1 MPVSSAPAGKQ
12 RSGEASLEQIAE
24 QFRRDRDPYRAL
36 ERRTANVDALVTSAL
51 SRHLTSE
58 STPSVVAAAV
68 GGYGRRE
75 LFPYSDVDLLVAVKS
90 EAEINILKD
99 ALSECLRELWDA
111 GLRVSHSVRTLAE
124 CSRLIEGNTELHISL
139 LDLRFLQG
147 EHSLFEELQ
156 TKLPEFYAKHAAS
169 ITRRLTQLAR
179 QRHSKYNDT
188 VFHLEPNIKEA
199 PGGIRDIHLLR
210 WLAQLNPQQ
219 SIARDS
225 LSELEEARRF
235 LFALRCAL
243 HLETGR
249 DNNLLTFELQDRI
262 SQWLP
267 EHPEVPER
275 WMRRYY
281 AAAREIFRPALQV
294 LDQLEA
300 QDPSLLN
307 KVRDYRSRFSTSEF
321 TVSRDRVFLRNA
333 AETLQSPE
341 SMFGLFTFVA
351 RHGFRLSWDAQRRLR
366 ANGTVAAA
374 GAGDGQT
381 SASGPSRMVW
391 REMLSQPHA
400 GLALREMA
408 ETGLLAVYIPEWR
421 EVESLVVRDFYHRY
435 TVDEHTLVAIETIDN
450 LLANRP
456 GTSARFHELVV
467 EDEDLTVLRFALLLH
482 DIGKGTDPGNHV
494 HGSVLAAERILERLQ
509 VPEAKKSAVLFLIEH
524 HLDLSL
530 VMNGRDLEDPATGRF
545 LTSRVG
551 TQERLRHLT
560 LLTYADINAVNPT
573 AMTPWRLEQLWRV
586 YTLGLEQLTR
596 DLAMDRIRRD
606 QALEQELAGL
616 PEVANFLEGLPT
628 RYLRTHS
635 REEVQRHYQLS
646 KAVAR
651 DGVAVE
657 IVREAGSYVMAVLAA
672 DNPGLFA
679 PLCGALASFGMNIV
693 KAEAFTNALG
703 YAVDVFRFEDPMRT
717 LELNPGEVERVRWT
731 IECVVRG
738 SIQVADL
745 LKRRRTARLPSS
757 GAKIQPHV
765 RFNNDASD
773 NSTLIDFVGED
784 RPGLLYDLA
793 SAMSGQ
799 GCNIE
804 VVMIDTEAHKAIDVF
819 YVTKNDAKLDEFAQ
833 ASLQSDMLRVA
844 LQS

>member
-1 MPVSSAPAGKQ
+1 VSQAFAGKQ
-12 RSGEASLEQIAE
+12 KPGDAALLHVAE
-24 QFRRDRDPYRAL
+24 QFRRDRDPFKAL
-36 ERRTANVDALVTSAL
+36 ECRTVSVDGLMRAALG
-51 SRHLTSE
+51 RHLTG
-58 STPSVVAAAV
+58 PRQQPGLFAAAI

-75 LFPYSDVDLLVAVKS
+75 LFPHSDIDLLIAVES
-90 EAEINILKD
+90 EADLGPIKEP
-99 ALSECLRELWDA
+99 LSECLRELWDA
-111 GLRVSHSVRTLAE
+111 GLRISHSVRTLAE
-124 CSRLIEGNTELHISL
+124 CCRLIDGNTELHISL
-139 LDLRFLQG
+139 LDLRFLDG
-147 EHSLFEELQ
+147 DSEAFRRLQ
-156 TKLPEFYAKHAAS
+156 TNLPEFYSKQGPI

-199 PGGIRDIHLLR
+199 PGGIRDVHLLR
-210 WLAQLNPQQ
+210 WMAQLNPEQ
-219 SIARDS
+219 SVARDS
-225 LSELEEARRF
+225 LEEVEGGRRF

-262 SQWLP
+262 AEWLP
-267 EHPEVPER
+267 ASAEVPER

-281 AAAREIFRPALQV
+281 ASAREIFRPALQI
-294 LDQLEA
+294 LDQMDA
-300 QDPSLLN
+300 QDPSLL
-307 KVRDYRSRFSTSEF
+307 KRVRDYRSRFSTTEF
-321 TVSRDRVFLRNA
+321 TVSRDRVFLRNP
-333 AETLQSPE
+333 AETLQSSE
-341 SMFGLFTFVA
+341 SIFRLFTFVA
-351 RHGFRLSWDAQRRLR
+351 RHGFRLSWDAQRRIR
-366 ANGTVAAA
+366 ANAQVVA
-374 GAGDGQT
+374 DDSR
-381 SASGPSRMVW
+381 SAMPTRILW

-408 ETGLLAVYIPEWR
+408 ETGLLADYIPEWR
-421 EVESLVVRDFYHRY
+421 EIESLVVRDFYHRY
-435 TVDEHTLVAIETIDN
+435 TVDEHTLVALETIDN

-456 GTSARFHELVV
+456 GTSARFHELVS
-467 EDEDLTVLRFALLLH
+467 EDDDLTVLRFALLLH
-482 DIGKGTDPGNHV
+482 DIGKGTDPGQHV
-494 HGSVLAAERILERLQ
+494 RGSIVAAGRILEDLQ
-509 VPEAKKSAVLFLIEH
+509 VPEAKKRAVLFLVEH

-545 LTSRVG
+545 LTARIG
-551 TQERLRHLT
+551 TQERLRQLT

-586 YTLGLEQLTR
+586 YTVGMEQLTR

-606 QALEQELAGL
+606 QALELELAGS
-616 PEVANFLEGLPT
+616 PELAGFLEGLPT

-635 REEVQRHYQLS
+635 REEIERHYELS
-646 KAVAR
+646 KAVGK

-657 IVREAGSYVMAVLAA
+657 IVREAGAYVMAVLAA

-679 PLCGALASFGMNIV
+679 PLCGALASFGMNIL
-693 KAEAFTNALG
+693 KAEAFTNAME

-731 IECVVRG
+731 VECVVRG
-738 SIQVADL
+738 SIQVSDL

-793 SAMSGQ
+793 SAMSGL

-819 YVTKNDAKLDEFAQ
+819 YVTKCDAKLDDLTQ
-833 ASLQSDMLRVA
+833 AA
-844 LQS
+844 LQQEIMRVTMQS

>member
-1 MPVSSAPAGKQ
+1 MSEASIGKT
-12 RSGEASLEQIAE
+12 RSGEPALQEIAE
-24 QFRRDRDPYRAL
+24 QFRHNRDPFAAL
-36 ERRTANVDALVTSAL
+36 ESRSASVDSLVCSAVG
-51 SRHLTSE
+51 RHLSNA
-58 STPSVVAAAV
+58 PLVAAAI

-75 LFPYSDVDLLVAVKS
+75 LFPYSDIDLLLAVES
-90 EAEINILKD
+90 EADMERIKEP
-99 ALSECLRELWDA
+99 LSECLRELWDG
-111 GLRVSHSVRTLAE
+111 GLRVSHSVRTLPE
-124 CSRLIEGNTELHISL
+124 CCRLIDGNTELHISL
-139 LDLRFLQG
+139 LDLRFLSG
-147 EHSLFEELQ
+147 DRSIFARLEA
-156 TKLPEFYAKHAAS
+156 KLPEFYAKQAPT

-210 WLAQLNPQQ
+210 WLAQLNPLQ
-219 SIARDS
+219 STARES
-225 LSELEEARRF
+225 LQKLEQARRF
-235 LFALRCAL
+235 LFAVRCGL

-262 SQWLP
+262 SAWLP
-267 EHPEVPER
+267 EQPEIPER

-281 AAAREIFRPALQV
+281 ASAREIFRPALQV
-294 LDQLEA
+294 LDQVEG
-300 QDPSLLN
+300 QDPSLLK
-307 KVRDYRSRFSTSEF
+307 KVRDYHSRFSTAEF
-321 TVSRDRVFLRNA
+321 TVSRDRIFLRNP
-333 AETLQSPE
+333 AETLQSAE
-341 SMFGLFTFVA
+341 SVFRLFTFIA
-351 RHGFRLSWDAQRRLR
+351 RHGFRLSWDAERRLR
-366 ANGTVAAA
+366 ASVP
-374 GAGDGQT
+374 
-381 SASGPSRMVW
+381 ASTESDIRERQPSRVVW

-408 ETGLLAVYIPEWR
+408 ETGLLASYIPEWC
-421 EVESLVVRDFYHRY
+421 EIESLVVRDFYHRY

-456 GTSARFHELVV
+456 GIPARFHDLAA
-467 EDEDLTVLRFALLLH
+467 EDDDLTVLRFALLLH
-482 DIGKGTDPGNHV
+482 DIGKGSEPGNHV
-494 HGSVLAAERILERLQ
+494 HGSLHAAERILERMR
-509 VPEAKKSAVLFLIEH
+509 VPETKKSAVEFLIEH

-545 LTSRVG
+545 LTGRVG
-551 TQERLRHLT
+551 TQERLRQLT
-560 LLTYADINAVNPT
+560 LLTYADISAVNPT

-606 QALEQELAGL
+606 QAVEEELAGS
-616 PEVANFLEGLPT
+616 PDVVAFLEGLPT

-635 REEVQRHYQLS
+635 REEIERHYQLS
-646 KAVAR
+646 KAVAQ

-657 IVREAGSYVMAVLAA
+657 IVKEAGAYVMAVLAA

-693 KAEAFTNALG
+693 KAEAFTNAAG
-703 YAVDVFRFEDPMRT
+703 YAVDLFRFEDPMRT
-717 LELNPGEVERVRWT
+717 LELNPGEIERLHWT
-731 IECVVRG
+731 VECVVRG
-738 SIQVADL
+738 SIQVVDL
-745 LKRRRTARLPSS
+745 LKRRRPTRLPSS
-757 GAKIQPHV
+757 GAKIQPRV

-773 NSTLIDFVGED
+773 NSTLIDFIGED

-793 SAMSGQ
+793 SAMSTQ

-819 YVTKNDAKLDEFAQ
+819 YITRNGAKLDGVTQ
-833 ASLQSDMLRVA
+833 DKLQEEILRVA
-844 LQS
+844 MRA